1 MLRAVVF
8 DLGGTLLH
16 YHDPE
21 SSEPARPFFR
31 ITRMGV
37 MEMIKQVRALGYG
50 NPDPA
55 AMDEAVDRQIR
66 ESYTQTMT
74 QMLGGSVEGPL
85 RAALVDN
92 GIVLNDEQ
100 WQAIR
105 PSFYSAI
112 DPIVTPRT
120 GARETLSALKAA
132 GYQLALISNTY
143 WAADLH
149 DRHLAEYGL
158 IDFFDVRV
166 YSANTTH
173 VKPHPSIFLD
183 TLTALGVE
191 PYEAAYV
198 GDRPDIDV
206 KGAQQVGMHG
216 ILIRSP
222 YDQTLL
228 GEIVPDAIIDELP
241 ELIPALERLEL
252 PA

>member
-1 MLRAVVF
+1 
-8 DLGGTLLH
+8 
-16 YHDPE
+16 
-21 SSEPARPFFR
+21 
-31 ITRMGV
+31 
-37 MEMIKQVRALGYG
+37 
-50 NPDPA
+50 
-55 AMDEAVDRQIR
+55 
-66 ESYTQTMT
+66 MT

-85 RAALVDN
+85 REALADN
-92 GIVLNDEQ
+92 GLMLDNEQ
-100 WQAIR
+100 WRSLR
-105 PSFYSAI
+105 PAFYSAI
-112 DPIVTPRT
+112 DRIVTPRT
-120 GARETLSALKAA
+120 GARETLSALKEA

-158 IDFFDVRV
+158 IEFFDVRV
-166 YSANTTH
+166 YSADTTH
-173 VKPHPSIFLD
+173 VKPHPSIFTD

-191 PYEAAYV
+191 PHEAAYV

-206 KGAQQVGMHG
+206 KGAQQVGMRG

-222 YDQTLL
+222 YDQTPL